1 MTRMVCAFLLGC
13 LAVPAFA
20 DEPPLGRL
28 FLTPQQRGV
37 LDNARRN
44 RIRAEA
50 MAAAADKKPKIPLAN
65 GVTINGVVSRSDGE
79 STVWVNGRP
88 SDGQTE
94 DGMRVVISPGTDS
107 SVVVREPEK
116 GRRVRLKVGQHADMV
131 TGRVQEGYEARRL
144 QAVEAAA
151 SEQTAPP
158 APASENLS
166 RRQRRLDNEK
176 SPESE
181 PEANDPR
188 QPQGEAVR
196 K

>member
-1 MTRMVCAFLLGC
+1 VTRLVCAFLLAC

-20 DEPPLGRL
+20 EEPPLGRL
-28 FLTPQQRGV
+28 FFTPEQRAA

-50 MAAAADKKPKIPLAN
+50 LAAAADTKPKVPLAKS
-65 GVTINGVVSRSDGE
+65 VTINGVVSRSDGE

-88 SDGQTE
+88 TDGQTA

-116 GRRVRLKVGQHADMV
+116 GRSVRLKVGQRADMV
-131 TGRVQEGYEARRL
+131 TGRVQESYEARRL
-144 QAVEAAA
+144 QAAEAAA
-151 SEQTAPP
+151 RAHTTPV
-158 APASENLS
+158 APASENLA
-166 RRQRRLDNEK
+166 RRKPRPDNEK

-181 PEANDPR
+181 LETDETQQTQSEP
-188 QPQGEAVR
+188 VR

>member
-1 MTRMVCAFLLGC
+1 MTRLVWAALLGC

-20 DEPPLGRL
+20 DEAPLGRL
-28 FLTPQQRGV
+28 FLTPEQRAT

-50 MAAAADKKPKIPLAN
+50 LAAAADKKPKIPVAKS
-65 GVTINGVVSRSDGE
+65 VTINGVVSRSDGE

-88 SDGQTE
+88 TDGQTQ

-116 GRRVRLKVGQHADMV
+116 GRTVRLKVGQQADMV

-144 QAVEAAA
+144 QAVDAAA
-151 SEQTAPP
+151 SKQRALAAPRR
-158 APASENLS
+158 ENLT
-166 RRQRRLDNEK
+166 RRQRRPDNEK

-181 PEANDPR
+181 LETNE
-188 QPQGEAVR
+188 PQQTQDEAVR